1 MSIGGGR
8 PGSFLVYVLPV
19 LHLCACATMLPMG
32 DLEHINLQYIIVIDF
47 PLSLFLAI
55 FVWRF
60 GYLEFWLFLIFG
72 TAWWYLIG
80 LGVRRLV
87 RIAMGQWDE
96 KR

>member
-1 MSIGGGR
+1 MNIPSR
-8 PGSFLVYVLPV
+8 SLGSLIYVLPA

-32 DLEHINLQYIIVIDF
+32 DLKHIYLEYMIIIDF
-47 PLSLFLAI
+47 PLSFFLAI
-55 FVWRF
+55 FAWRF
-60 GYLEFWLFLIFG
+60 GYLVFWLFLIFG

-96 KR
+96 NR